1 MHNNSAPPYQL
12 YCISVTIVQSYTRK
26 RSRVCC
32 HLYCYELNV
41 CKLCNLKPG
50 EEPGNETGE
59 EPGIETG
66 EEPGNETGEEPGIET
81 GEEPGN
87 ETGEEPGNETGGE
100 PGNET
105 GEEPG
110 IETGEEPGIE
120 TNFKYSF
127 LLLYGDEISS
137 CRVGSLATAHNLYKA
152 IFFTTSH
159 MKNQGIASYIFAHL
173 YITIQM
179 PTNL

>member
-1 MHNNSAPPYQL
+1 MILYVVYWTCDVTRPCKLCFCMHNNSAPPYQL

-81 GEEPGN
+81 
-87 ETGEEPGNETGGE
+87 
-100 PGNET
+100 
-105 GEEPG
+105 
-110 IETGEEPGIE
+110 
-120 TNFKYSF
+120 NFKYSF

-179 PTNL
+179 PTNLWYFPI